1 MDLNPDL
8 LMALRRTTLNKIL
21 DQERLAILARCP
33 HELTVPRLPHS
44 PRVAPCLGRHG
55 AATSSLLPAQVRGD
69 REPARRGFG
78 QRH

>member
-33 HELTVPRLPHS
+33 HELTVPRLPHPPTS
-44 PRVAPCLGRHG
+44 APCLGRHG
-55 AATSSLLPAQVRGD
+55 AATSSSLGAQIHEE